1 MFEKG
6 DSSNRQKMN
15 CCSSQQIL
23 GKGLSWFLSQVQE
36 GALFH
41 RFHSKT
47 NRKSIGSSK
56 NDTTDLQNSLP
67 FERSAWFYVTITV
80 NLEHFQFFNFET
92 DFLKNKNFFQ
102 KTGSPFF
109 S

>member
-23 GKGLSWFLSQVQE
+23 GKGLSWFLSQIQE

-67 FERSAWFYVTITV
+67 FER
-80 NLEHFQFFNFET
+80 
-92 DFLKNKNFFQ
+92 
-102 KTGSPFF
+102 
-109 S
+109 